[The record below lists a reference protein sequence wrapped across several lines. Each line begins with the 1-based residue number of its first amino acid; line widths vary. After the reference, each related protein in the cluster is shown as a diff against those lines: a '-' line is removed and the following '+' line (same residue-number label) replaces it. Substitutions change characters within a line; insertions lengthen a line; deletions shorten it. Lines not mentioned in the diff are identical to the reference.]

1 MARLLLT
8 PNLRRHVDVGPIDV
22 PGGALRAAL
31 DAAFAMYP
39 ILRGYV
45 LDDQGHIRKHMILFI
60 DDRPVLD
67 RTQLSDVVAANSE
80 VWIFQ
85 ALSGGSRA

>member
-1 MARLLLT
+1 MSMWGRWTSQAARCAR
-8 PNLRRHVDVGPIDV
+8 P
-22 PGGALRAAL
+22 L
-31 DAAFAMYP
+31 DAAFAVHP
-39 ILRGYV
+39 TLRGYV
-45 LDDQGHIRKHMILFI
+45 LDDQGHIRKHMVLFI

-67 RTQLSDVVAANSE
+67 RARNLSNVVAANSE